1 MGIYDKNI
9 KNGNGINYTK
19 EVDSSAD
26 WSGVTNSTYF
36 KDLSDSLIYYKS
48 SGGTVISIFEESISA
63 NIANADLTFD
73 TNHYADL
80 NSNTWKVKNGYNTL
94 LETNSNGIVTVK
106 DKFVFSELSGGTGAW
121 VNNVGFGHSAF
132 TSTFS
137 NNHSIIINSFGS
149 MGINCPTGQRIN
161 FDQDNTVVFCLT
173 PNGKFVYG
181 NSDVIGSEEVSLQ
194 GDTLIKGSDN
204 SANTSGF
211 KLTDVNNNSLL
222 DIRNNGQT
230 GWGGNKVINV
240 AHAFYNSGGGS
251 ESLARFYETSGI
263 IGINLKTNGTIE
275 TKNSS
280 GTIFSTSASG
290 GVPHIRLFHFTRGE
304 IVDLQSGASHIDAT
318 SLTLGGQT
326 GKSGAKVSIMQAS
339 AVVSQQMFF
348 GNITTTTAGRLGS
361 DTGFNADQKG
371 FECFDTDINKK
382 FVWNGTAWEQI
393 GGGGTPTLNNGEVFV
408 GNASNVATSVAMTG
422 DTLISNTGAV
432 TIQPDVVTYDKMQD
446 VTAKSVLGN
455 STGAGTIAEIPIIE
469 HYIPAGATRTLLE
482 TTSNWDVNGNY
493 TGTSITGT
501 FQGQSH
507 YNGDYWFTAVADNT
521 WIRLIRG

>member
-1 MGIYDKNI
+1 MAIYDKNI
-9 KNGNGINYTK
+9 KNGNGISYSK

-106 DKFVFSELSGGTGAW
+106 DKFVFSELSGGTGDW

-132 TSTFS
+132 TSTF
-137 NNHSIIINSFGS
+137 NDNHSIIINSFGS

-194 GDTLIKGSDN
+194 GDTLIKTSDN
-204 SANTSGF
+204 SVNTRGF
-211 KLTDVNNNSLL
+211 KVTDVNNSSLL
-222 DIRNNGQT
+222 DIRNNGQI
-230 GWGGNKVINV
+230 GYGGEYINTVGHKFRNANLEGTIAQFDSDTSGDVSFSVSTQGRISTTQSSQTVLLSYRQSGQSFIKLYDAGVESIRFNK
-240 AHAFYNSGGGS
+240 GGS
-251 ESLARFYETSGI
+251 FMTGSLSVGSATGKANARFS
-263 IGINLKTNGTIE
+263 IN
-275 TKNSS
+275 
-280 GTIFSTSASG
+280 
-290 GVPHIRLFHFTRGE
+290 
-304 IVDLQSGASHIDAT
+304 
-318 SLTLGGQT
+318 
-326 GKSGAKVSIMQAS
+326 QAS
-339 AVVSQQMFF
+339 SVVSQQLFF

-422 DTLISNTGAV
+422 DALISNTGAV

-469 HYIPAGATRTLLE
+469 NYISAGSNRNNLDN
-482 TTSNWDVNGNY
+482 TSNWDVNGNY
-493 TGTSITGT
+493 TGTTLSGT
-501 FQGQSH
+501 YQGQAH
-507 YNGDYWFTAVADNT
+507 YNGNYWFTAVADNT